1 MTGRMFRKR
10 LIGLQLIAM
19 VFGVSIRVSQNSQ
32 DMDGVLVMEI
42 IFLKYIKVAHH
53 LKATG
58 AIH

>member
-1 MTGRMFRKR
+1 MIGRVWTPM
-10 LIGLQLIAM
+10 LNGLLQIAM

-53 LKATG
+53 SKATG
-58 AIH
+58 EIH